1 MSLCST
7 TIPPVDFDFSVDF
20 ITCKNEFSDFE
31 SGFSL
36 NDFLISSNPPS
47 SDSTVIKF
55 DAELLQNLELSSSL
69 KSVSAT
75 ATTNAS
81 SKRKWNDFDDDE
93 FVSLSQNKKQC
104 HETNK
109 PLMAP
114 YNLSSFNFDADIP
127 IEYLLNLVGEFLR
140 AVEFGVFDYDST
152 RFAWTITIMGANN
165 FCCGKIQIYESHQF
179 GQSGYIVEADL
190 INGDQDLF
198 RVMFDNLSE
207 HVQTTSFFRYSFTS
221 DDEFNVSPQI
231 TEIPSK
237 EKILSICNSMLKAST
252 TRSEEDDNCL
262 FENMTFLCSTLDAVS
277 NSSTMK
283 SIPLDISYLLRTL
296 VRTSEVLSDVEVIS
310 ASSTLA
316 KWSLVYS
323 VRCIF
328 MLLNLDSRC
337 LAELKSP
344 GYKKFRAWLAQQQ
357 QQQQDLQLSVMES
370 FHEFRL
376 LETFVQMLLSS
387 LSSTV
392 ASSTLQVPLC
402 EIASPQFKRN
412 VNSASS
418 LLAVDNCYRCT
429 EVASSV
435 PGIFC
440 SG

>member
-1 MSLCST
+1 MSLCSAA
-7 TIPPVDFDFSVDF
+7 IPPVDFDCSVDF
-20 ITCKNEFSDFE
+20 ITCKNEFSDFD

-36 NDFLISSNPPS
+36 NDFLISSNLPS

-55 DAELLQNLELSSSL
+55 DAELLQNLELSSSQ

-75 ATTNAS
+75 TTNAS
-81 SKRKWNDFDDDE
+81 TKRKWNDCDDDE
-93 FVSLSQNKKQC
+93 FVSMSQNKKQC

-114 YNLSSFNFDADIP
+114 YNLSSFNFDVDVP
-127 IEYLLNLVGEFLR
+127 IDYLLNLVSEFLH
-140 AVEFGVFDYDST
+140 AIEFAVFDYDLT
-152 RFAWTITIMGANN
+152 RFAWTVTIMGTNN
-165 FCCGKIQIYESHQF
+165 FCGGKIQVYESHQF
-179 GQSGYIVEADL
+179 GQTGYIVEADL
-190 INGDQDLF
+190 TDGDQDLF

-221 DDEFNVSPQI
+221 DDEFIVSPKSA
-231 TEIPSK
+231 EIPSK
-237 EKILSICNSMLKAST
+237 EKIVSICNSMLKAST
-252 TRSEEDDNCL
+252 TRSEEDENCL
-262 FENMTFLCSTLDAVS
+262 FENVTFLCSTLDAVS
-277 NSSTMK
+277 NSPSMK

-296 VRTSEVLSDVEVIS
+296 VRISEVLSDVEDMSTIS
-310 ASSTLA
+310 TSA

-328 MLLNLDSRC
+328 MLLDLDSRC
-337 LAELKSP
+337 LTELKSP

-357 QQQQDLQLSVMES
+357 QDMQLSVMES

-376 LETFVQMLLSS
+376 LETLVQLLLSS
-387 LSSTV
+387 LSSAV
-392 ASSTLQVPLC
+392 SSSTLQIPLC
-402 EIASPQFKRN
+402 ELASPQFKRN
-412 VNSASS
+412 INSASS
-418 LLAVDNCYRCT
+418 LLAVENCYRCT